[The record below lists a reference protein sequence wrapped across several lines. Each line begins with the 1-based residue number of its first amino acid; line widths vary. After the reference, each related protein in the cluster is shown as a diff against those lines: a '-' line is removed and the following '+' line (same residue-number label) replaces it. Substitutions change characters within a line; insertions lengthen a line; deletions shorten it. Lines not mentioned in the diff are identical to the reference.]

1 MGTTRTEYTQE
12 GYMAKR
18 RYRDKRV
25 VAPDDVKEGDAF
37 AIKVVAVVGA
47 ANDWTAYQGPSDW
60 TDDQVAEHGE
70 KLLSEA
76 AKLLFYPCA
85 ISDRRYRH

>member
-1 MGTTRTEYTQE
+1 MT
-12 GYMAKR
+12 KR

-25 VAPDDVKEGDAF
+25 VAPDDVVEGDAF
-37 AIKVVAVVGA
+37 ALKVVAVTGA

-76 AKLLFYPCA
+76 AKILFYPLAC
-85 ISDRRYRH
+85 SGRLYRH